1 MKKRKEYYD
10 GYLTV
15 EASFLVPLVFMILL
29 LLIYWGFYCY
39 DKSVSIQCSYLAALR
54 GSNQWQMSDAE
65 QEKFTL
71 EQLKKLTGETQ
82 LFLKEQDIYVDAG
95 LAEMKTGVLGS
106 MDILFTAL
114 RGNDGEK
121 WMVESE
127 KKAYRLKPASFI
139 RRYRLL
145 GDG

>member
-1 MKKRKEYYD
+1 M
-10 GYLTV
+10 
-15 EASFLVPLVFMILL
+15 
-29 LLIYWGFYCY
+29 
-39 DKSVSIQCSYLAALR
+39 
-54 GSNQWQMSDAE
+54 
-65 QEKFTL
+65 
-71 EQLKKLTGETQ
+71 EQLEKLTDETL

>member
-10 GYLTV
+10 GYMTV
-15 EASFLVPLVFMILL
+15 EAAFLVPLVFMILM

-39 DKSVSIQCSYLAALR
+39 DKSVSVQCSYLAALR
-54 GSNQWQMSDAE
+54 GASQWEMNDAQ
-65 QEKFTL
+65 QEAFALKQL
-71 EQLKKLTGETQ
+71 EKLTDEAL

-95 LAEMKTGVLGS
+95 LAEMKAGVRGS
-106 MDILFTAL
+106 MDILLTAL
-114 RGNDGEK
+114 RGNDRER

-139 RRYRLL
+139 RKYRLF
-145 GDG
+145 GEG